1 MKQEQKRLIRLMTEE
16 SLKDKME
23 QVLDEI
29 CTNEFIE
36 SIKDKFEEKT
46 NEEVEFE
53 FVKNEVGNVVVPFI
67 FENLIGSLS
76 RYCGERN
83 KSIDEIG
90 KLINEL
96 HMN

>member
-1 MKQEQKRLIRLMTEE
+1 MKQEQKRIIKLLTEVTLQE
-16 SLKDKME
+16 KME

-46 NEEVEFE
+46 NEEVDFE
-53 FVKNEVGNVVVPFI
+53 FVKEEVGNVVVPFI
-67 FENLIGSLS
+67 FKNLINTLGYKS
-76 RYCGERN
+76 EDIE
-83 KSIDEIG
+83 KSI
-90 KLINEL
+90 NEV